1 MPGQFLTRRTARA
14 EANRTASLCM
24 ESPCK
29 DASREIWQRHSSAR
43 LRLPDATWLAHLMRS
58 WIRCNPLSSGFKASR
73 SDDDDDKEEE
83 EDDDGYMKMD
93 LCMLNLEKI
102 VLVAC

>member
-1 MPGQFLTRRTARA
+1 
-14 EANRTASLCM
+14 
-24 ESPCK
+24 
-29 DASREIWQRHSSAR
+29 
-43 LRLPDATWLAHLMRS
+43 MRS